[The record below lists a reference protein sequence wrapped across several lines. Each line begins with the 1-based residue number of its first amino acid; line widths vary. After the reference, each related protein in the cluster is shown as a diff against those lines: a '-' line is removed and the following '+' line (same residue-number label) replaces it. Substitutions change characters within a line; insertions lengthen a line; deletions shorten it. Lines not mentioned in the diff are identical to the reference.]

1 MRRLLFGLAFPTLL
15 LVYIGCGGA
24 DAESDG
30 GSSTRKGSTSKG
42 KGGKGGTGGT
52 AGKGGTSGDD
62 LPAGTGGTGS
72 GGEFE
77 IEQQEPD
84 TCSHDACDPGL
95 PLPEACSSCV
105 ASICAAE
112 PSCCLEHWDDTC
124 THLARSF
131 DSCQCAEGGLGTGT
145 GGSSATGAGGSTSTG
160 SGGASTSNKG
170 GTGGSTSSGGSSSTS
185 GPSCSHTPCE
195 AGGPLKTK
203 CSLCAAQVCA
213 QNASCCQTD
222 WGQPC
227 LEVAANTPGCSCAP
241 GTGSGGTSGSGASG
255 GATGSGASAGSTGS
269 GANGSGASAGST
281 GSGANGSGANGSGAS
296 AGSTGSGANGSGAT
310 GGSTGSGANGSGAN
324 GSGANGS
331 GANGSGAN
339 GSGANGSGA
348 NGSGATGGSTGAGSD
363 SGSAG
368 GAGWLEGGSGGA
380 SASCHS
386 PCEEGDALAKSCGLI
401 PFGIC
406 LYDPFCCDSANGSW
420 NESCVGYATKL
431 FLCPKKDGDTRDDT
445 AACEHDVCAIG
456 KALRADCDD
465 CTAKVCA
472 GDSYCCDT
480 TWDGLCL
487 GKASEL
493 CGKCT
498 EGKEG
503 TCEHS
508 ACAVGAAL
516 KTGCTE
522 CVTTVCQKDP
532 ACCTDTWDAHCAGLG
547 AEECECGKT
556 CDHEPCVEGT
566 ALSKSCSEG
575 TKAVCADDPYCCTAS
590 WDILCVDA
598 AGDKGACGDKCS
610 HDVCKTGP
618 ALHVECGDCEKKICE
633 LDPSCCDFSNGWDL
647 VCTSEVDEVCGKT
660 CEN

>member
-1 MRRLLFGLAFPTLL
+1 MRRVLLSLAFPALL
-15 LVYIGCGGA
+15 LVYIGCGGG
-24 DAESDG
+24 DAESG
-30 GSSTRKGSTSKG
+30 PGSSTRKGSSSK
-42 KGGKGGTGGT
+42 GKGGTGGA
-52 AGKGGTSGDD
+52 AGKSGSTGED
-62 LPAGTGGTGS
+62 LPAGTTGS

-95 PLPEACSSCV
+95 PLPEACSTCV
-105 ASICAAE
+105 TSICAAQ

-124 THLARSF
+124 THLARGF
-131 DSCQCAEGGLGTGT
+131 DSCKCAEGGLGTGVGGSSSTGT
-145 GGSSATGAGGSTSTG
+145 GGSSTTG
-160 SGGASTSNKG
+160 SGGASSNGKG
-170 GTGGSTSSGGSSSTS
+170 GTTSSGGGGASTSSGGASASGGSSSTPV
-185 GPSCSHTPCE
+185 PSCSHTPCE

-213 QNASCCQTD
+213 QNATCCQTD

-227 LEVAANTPGCSCAP
+227 LQLAANTPGCACAP
-241 GTGSGGTSGSGASG
+241 GTGSGGTSGAGASG
-255 GATGSGASAGSTGS
+255 GATGSGA
-269 GANGSGASAGST
+269 NGSGAT
-281 GSGANGSGANGSGAS
+281 G
-296 AGSTGSGANGSGAT
+296 GSTGSGANGSGAT

-331 GANGSGAN
+331 GATGGTTGSG
-339 GSGANGSGA
+339 SNGSGA
-348 NGSGATGGSTGAGSD
+348 NGSGATGGTSGSGSSSTGGTSGSGST

-368 GAGWLEGGSGGA
+368 GAGWLEGGAGGESGG
-380 SASCHS
+380 CHS
-386 PCEEGDALAKSCGLI
+386 PCEEGDALSKSCGLV

-431 FLCPKKDGDTRDDT
+431 FLCPKKDGDDRDDA

-487 GKASEL
+487 GKASQL

-508 ACAVGAAL
+508 ACAVGTAL
-516 KTGCTE
+516 KSGCTE

-532 ACCTDTWDAHCAGLG
+532 TCCTDSWDAYCAGLG

-556 CDHEPCVEGT
+556 CDHEPCEQGT
-566 ALSKSCSEG
+566 ALSKSCSET
-575 TKAVCADDPYCCTAS
+575 TKSVCADDPYCCNTT
-590 WDILCVDA
+590 WDVFCVDA
-598 AGDKGACGDKCS
+598 AGDKGACGEKCG
-610 HDVCKTGP
+610 HDPCKTGT
-618 ALHVECGDCEKKICE
+618 ALHAECGDCEKKICE
-633 LDPSCCDFSNGWDL
+633 LDPSCCDVSHGWDL
-647 VCTSEVDEVCGKT
+647 PCTFEVGEVCGKT